1 MPAAVLR
8 MPELSEA
15 SLRPIVSRAALAL
28 QPVLLLALL
37 LPSLLALPVD
47 AGWRTVPAAPV
58 WYTVQPGPPPG
69 AADAGPPPALDPV
82 GLAVLPVQP
91 GGRYRVTLSY
101 RLETAARSQ
110 AAGAGTGGSGPSTPP
125 RLALRMLGPD
135 GLWPEFAGAAPAAP
149 GPHTPDP
156 ADPACLQWTAEVTVR
171 PEMPD
176 VLLLMEPARPL
187 CRLVLQEHAPTLWL
201 RAWQQTSR
209 TLTPAALV
217 VEALALATLAT
228 LFRRALAAAAGR
240 LARELAALLQA
251 AVAQVRDVAAL
262 LLVVLAVTLGADWKW
277 GLHAQFAALW
287 LGAVLLRRMNGRDSI
302 LAALLTLL
310 TCPILLIAR
319 QERWAETMGDLTYI
333 LLVIGVVQQA
343 VELLRERG
351 APGDTAQ
358 AGEMAAPAEETPAGL
373 SGAESMLASESTRG
387 APPEETPAAL
397 PDGAVPAGAGAST
410 PQRPRQA
417 GERAGTP
424 GTPAS

>member
-1 MPAAVLR
+1 

-28 QPVLLLALL
+28 QPLVLLALL
-37 LPSLLALPVD
+37 LPHLLRLPAD

-58 WYTVQPGPPPG
+58 WYTVQSGPPP
-69 AADAGPPPALDPV
+69 DAGDAAALPLPAPMR
-82 GLAVLPVQP
+82 LAVLPVQP
-91 GGRYRVTLSY
+91 GGRYRVALSY
-101 RLETAARSQ
+101 QPAQTP
-110 AAGAGTGGSGPSTPP
+110 AGPGAPP
-125 RLALRMLGPD
+125 YLALHALEPG

-156 ADPACLQWTAEVTVR
+156 ADPACLRWTAEVTVR
-171 PEMPD
+171 PETPTV
-176 VLLLMEPARPL
+176 VLVMEPARPL
-187 CRLVLQEHAPTLWL
+187 CRLVLQEHTPTLWL

-217 VEALALATLAT
+217 VEVLALATLAT

-240 LARELAALLQA
+240 LARELAALAQA

-277 GLHAQFAALW
+277 GLHVQFAALW
-287 LGAVLLRRMNGRDSI
+287 LGAVLLRRMSGRDSI

-358 AGEMAAPAEETPAGL
+358 AGEMAAPAEETPA
-373 SGAESMLASESTRG
+373 
-387 APPEETPAAL
+387 AL

-410 PQRPRQA
+410 PQRPRQTGA
-417 GERAGTP
+417 RARGAGTP